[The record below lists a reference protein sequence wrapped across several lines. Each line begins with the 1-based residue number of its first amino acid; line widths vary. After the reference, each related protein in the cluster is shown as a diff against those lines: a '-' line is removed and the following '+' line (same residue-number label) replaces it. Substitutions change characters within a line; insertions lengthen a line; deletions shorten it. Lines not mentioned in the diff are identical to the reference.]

1 MPRQLKALI
10 YVAGV
15 LGFTYLLGAF
25 AAATLDI
32 SQWSETGRV
41 VASGLGGIFAFFTFI
56 IAMDLEL

>member
-1 MPRQLKALI
+1 MPRQVKALL
-10 YVAGV
+10 YVACV

-25 AAATLDI
+25 AAASFDI
-32 SQWSETGRV
+32 SQWSAVGRV